1 VRVIRPLAVLTI
13 VSLSLSLAACES
25 GDAHAFG
32 PTGRDAFARY
42 VSVGTGLS
50 MGEQSGGVL
59 YNSQVEAWPAL
70 LAHQAG
76 ATFSAPLLRSPGC
89 SPPLVAPL
97 QLGRYLSESSVV
109 TIDTSCAGLLNIA
122 TPPLNNLAL
131 AGATAFTA
139 LNLSP
144 KLIAAAPTSFP
155 SGDRLR
161 YPFVLGS
168 TQSQVTAML
177 VESPTLVS
185 VELGASEIFGAVTTG
200 RVVGAGAYGQSS
212 QYTYVP
218 AAVFAPV
225 YAGIADSVK
234 RSGARAML
242 LSVPR
247 PANIV
252 SLRSGAELWAD
263 RVALAVYGITVAAG
277 CNGNA
282 NLIFTG
288 SLVPVLAARAQ
299 SLGAAQA
306 LSCDDVPGT
315 ADYVLTPSDMSTLNS
330 VADQMNVQIKTLAD
344 KNGWAFVDVNA
355 VYASIAAA
363 RAPYSAAVQLGCNS
377 PYGQYIS
384 LDGVQPTL
392 AGNQL
397 IANSAAAALNSR
409 YQFTLPL
416 VTVTPLT
423 QAQLCP

>member
-1 VRVIRPLAVLTI
+1 
-13 VSLSLSLAACES
+13 
-25 GDAHAFG
+25 
-32 PTGRDAFARY
+32 
-42 VSVGTGLS
+42 
-50 MGEQSGGVL
+50 MGVQSGGVL

-76 ATFSAPLLRSPGC
+76 ASFSAPLLRSPGC

-109 TIDTSCAGLLNIA
+109 TVDTSCAGLLDVA

-144 KLIAAAPTSFP
+144 KLIAAAPANFP
-155 SGDRLR
+155 IGDRLR
-161 YPFVLGS
+161 YPYVLGS

-200 RVVGAGAYGQSS
+200 LVVGAGAYGQSS
-212 QYTYVP
+212 PYTYIP
-218 AAVFAPV
+218 AALFAPV
-225 YAGIADSVK
+225 YAAIADSVK
-234 RSGARAML
+234 RSGTRAML

-263 RVALAVYGITVAAG
+263 RAALAGYGITVAAG

-288 SLVPVLAARAQ
+288 TLVPMLAARTQ
-299 SLGAAQA
+299 SLGVAQA
-306 LSCDDVPGT
+306 LSCDDVSGA

-330 VADQMNVQIKTLAD
+330 VADQLNVQIKTLAD
-344 KNGWAFVDVNA
+344 KNGWAFVDANA

-397 IANSAAAALNSR
+397 IANAAATALNSR
-409 YQFTLPL
+409 YGFTLPL

-423 QAQLCP
+423 SAQLCP

>member
-1 VRVIRPLAVLTI
+1 
-13 VSLSLSLAACES
+13 
-25 GDAHAFG
+25 
-32 PTGRDAFARY
+32 
-42 VSVGTGLS
+42 
-50 MGEQSGGVL
+50 MGVQSGGVL

-76 ATFSAPLLRSPGC
+76 ASFSAPLLRSPGC

-109 TIDTSCAGLLNIA
+109 TVDTSCAGLLDVA

-144 KLIAAAPTSFP
+144 KLIAAAPANFP
-155 SGDRLR
+155 IGDRLR
-161 YPFVLGS
+161 YPYVLGS

-200 RVVGAGAYGQSS
+200 LVVGAGAYGQSS
-212 QYTYVP
+212 PYTYVP
-218 AAVFAPV
+218 AALFAPV
-225 YAGIADSVK
+225 YAAIADSVK
-234 RSGARAML
+234 RSGTRAML

-263 RVALAVYGITVAAG
+263 RAALAGYGITVAAG

-282 NLIFTG
+282 NLIATG
-288 SLVPVLAARAQ
+288 TLVPMLAARTQ
-299 SLGAAQA
+299 SLGVAQA
-306 LSCDDVPGT
+306 LSCDDVPGA

-330 VADQMNVQIKTLAD
+330 VADQLNVQIKTLAD
-344 KNGWAFVDVNA
+344 KNGWAFVDANA

-397 IANSAAAALNSR
+397 IANAAATALNSR
-409 YQFTLPL
+409 YGFTLPL
-416 VTVTPLT
+416 VTVTSLT